1 MSSLALLATCFL
13 AGAAAVASPCIL
25 PLVPVY
31 LAAATSTRGRHSPA
45 ARTLRTGPPVRL
57 AGARFIAGFVVVFV
71 GLGAFSGG
79 TASLLP
85 APAQA
90 RVAGLILVAVGM
102 VGLGLLPAPP
112 VGRLLPATAGIRGPA
127 VLGAAFALA
136 ATPCTTPLLGVGLAA
151 ALSGASAGRGALL
164 LAAYGAGIA
173 TAMVAVGGAMG
184 RAIAGVVRK
193 RSELVM
199 RLAAAATS
207 AFGLVLALGQ
217 EWRLNVAVGHV
228 LDRAGR

>member
-1 MSSLALLATCFL
+1 VSSLSLLAACFV
-13 AGAAAVASPCIL
+13 AGVASVVSPCIL

-31 LAAATSTRGRHSPA
+31 LVAAAASTRGRPQ
-45 ARTLRTGPPVRL
+45 PPGTRLTVGL
-57 AGARFIAGFVVVFV
+57 AGARFVAGFVVVFV
-71 GLGAFSGG
+71 GLGAFSGA

-90 RVAGLILVAVGM
+90 RVAGLVLVAVGM

-112 VGRLLPATAGIRGPA
+112 VGRLVPAAAAIRGPV

-151 ALSGASAGRGALL
+151 ALSGATAGRGALV

-173 TAMVAVGGAMG
+173 TAMVAVGGATG
-184 RAIAGVVRK
+184 RAAAGVVRT
-193 RSELVM
+193 RSGLVM
-199 RLAAAATS
+199 HLAAVATL
-207 AFGLVLALGQ
+207 AFGVVLALGQ
-217 EWRLNVAVGHV
+217 EWRFSVAVGHV
-228 LDRAGR
+228 LDRAG